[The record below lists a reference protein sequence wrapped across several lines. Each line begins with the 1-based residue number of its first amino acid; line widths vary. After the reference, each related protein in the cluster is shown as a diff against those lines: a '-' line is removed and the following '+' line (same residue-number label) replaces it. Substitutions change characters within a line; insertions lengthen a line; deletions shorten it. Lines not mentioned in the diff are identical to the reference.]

1 MILAFDTYYFE
12 NKAKT
17 VCIGFDHWQASAPTV
32 VYVDIMEDVEE
43 YTPGE
48 F

>member
-17 VCIGFDHWQASAPTV
+17 VCIAFENWN
-32 VYVDIMEDVEE
+32 EDENTGAA
-43 YTPGE
+43 YTHV
-48 F
+48 FNTKSSL